1 MVFDRVYLNLDD
13 GKYYVEDIGTNFD
26 DFWTSLSTNGVI
38 GKAIYRLI
46 FDIIVGISRI
56 TRKCKTAYIVFTN

>member
-26 DFWTSLSTNGVI
+26 DLWTSLNTKGAI
-38 GKAIYRLI
+38 GKAVYRLI
-46 FDIIVGISRI
+46 FDIIVGVSRV
-56 TRKCKTAYIVFTN
+56 TRKCKKAYIIFN